1 VFHTIFLTT
10 STQYART
17 VGLLAAALIATQLLL
32 ILWGRST
39 DASVSV
45 FAVAS
50 AICLAVASFAHK
62 SLPLRH
68 RLRITTERRSGE

>member
-50 AICLAVASFAHK
+50 AICLAVSVFRPQISAFAPSPQNHD
-62 SLPLRH
+62 RTQV
-68 RLRITTERRSGE
+68 R